1 MGKLFFIHT
10 CTAVD
15 LLLSTQYQNP
25 IKLLTFLPHIDDFV
39 SHVISCDSLKD
50 LNVFVMH
57 VCIKNSFIYNMGK
70 AILYTYMHSCLQS
83 IYYVICTK
91 ISRIGINSY
100 LTPMICLLCDFT

>member
-10 CTAVD
+10 CSAVD
-15 LLLSTQYQNP
+15 LLFFTQYQNL
-25 IKLLTFLPHIDDFV
+25 IKWLTFLPQTDDFV

-70 AILYTYMHSCLQS
+70 AILYTYMQSCLQS
-83 IYYVICTK
+83 IYNVSVICTK
-91 ISRIGINSY
+91 IS
-100 LTPMICLLCDFT
+100 